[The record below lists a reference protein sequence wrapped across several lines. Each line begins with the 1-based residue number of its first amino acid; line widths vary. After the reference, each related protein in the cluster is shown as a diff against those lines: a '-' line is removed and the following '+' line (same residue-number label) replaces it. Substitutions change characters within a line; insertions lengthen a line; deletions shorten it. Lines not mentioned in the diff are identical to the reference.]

1 MPSEQNG
8 SGQMQR
14 LSGLDTMFLAID
26 TSTTSG
32 LVGTLFVFDRS
43 GAPDG
48 ANRAA
53 IRERLL
59 DRLDAIP
66 PLRWRLR
73 EVPPRSG
80 LQYWDDDP
88 DFGIDNHLHD
98 RVVAPPGTQRQL
110 TAEVARLMAL
120 PLAPDRPP
128 WDLSVIE
135 GLEGGNVAH
144 LLRIHHAL
152 IDGGLMADVTAM
164 LADGWKRPPS
174 LGKPSGASSRA
185 RPDAL
190 TQTLAS
196 AVAVP
201 VRAVGLQTELV
212 AWLGK
217 RAVRDGIRTVPD
229 MVTRGLR
236 GAIGIPG
243 RAAAGLRPADGGGGG
258 GGGGLPSIV
267 APKTMLTGALTD
279 RREYAFTVMSLPEV
293 KRIGKATGSTVND
306 VVMSLGA
313 AAVRRYLKE
322 LGKLPG
328 KPLTAVVATSTRTG
342 NERPKWTN
350 HVWMMLAGFPTDVED
365 PVQRL
370 KAARAAMKKAKATSN
385 ALPIGL
391 IQSASFFW
399 PSALMAAG
407 AKFMARPAVAKRI
420 PVTPWNLTMS
430 NVRGLSKPISIDG
443 VLAVGNYP
451 VTFLPP
457 STGLGIV
464 VVSYGDDLECGLA
477 TCPDLVPDVERISGY
492 LTDALAELSRAVGK

>member
-1 MPSEQNG
+1 
-8 SGQMQR
+8 
-14 LSGLDTMFLAID
+14 MFLSID

-32 LVGTLFVFDRS
+32 LVGTLFIFDRD

-88 DFGIDNHLHD
+88 EFDIDDHLND
-98 RVVAPPGTQRQL
+98 RVLAAPGTHRQL

-120 PLAPDRPP
+120 PAEPDQPP
-128 WDLSVIE
+128 WDLYVIE

-152 IDGGLMADVTAM
+152 IDGGLMADVTAI
-164 LADGWKRPPS
+164 LADDWKRPPS

-196 AVAVP
+196 AVEVP
-201 VRAVGLQTELV
+201 VRAVGLQTELM

-217 RAVRDGIRTVPD
+217 RVVQDGIRTVPGL
-229 MVTRGLR
+229 VTRGLR

-243 RAAAGLRPADGGGGG
+243 RAAAGLRPAPAPADGDRGGGGG
-258 GGGGLPSIV
+258 GGVGLPRIV
-267 APKTMLTGALTD
+267 APKTRLTGALTN

-293 KRIGKATGSTVND
+293 RRLGKATGSTVND

-322 LGKLPG
+322 LGELPG

-342 NERPKWTN
+342 KERTKWTN
-350 HVWMMLAGFPTDVED
+350 YVWMMLAEFPTDVED
-365 PVQRL
+365 PVRRL

-391 IQSASFFW
+391 IQSASYFW
-399 PSALMAAG
+399 PSALMMAG
-407 AKFMARPAVAKRI
+407 AKFMARPAIAKRI

-443 VLAVGNYP
+443 VQAVGNYP

-464 VVSYGDDLECGLA
+464 VVSYGDDLECCVA
-477 TCPDLVPDVERISGY
+477 TCPDLVPDAERIAGY
-492 LTDALAELSRAVGK
+492 LTDALADLSRAVGK

>member
-1 MPSEQNG
+1 
-8 SGQMQR
+8 MQR
-14 LSGLDTMFLAID
+14 LSGLDTMFLSID

-32 LVGTLFVFDRS
+32 LVGTLFVFDRH

-73 EVPPRSG
+73 EIPPRSG
-80 LQYWDDDP
+80 LQFWDDDP
-88 DFGIDNHLHD
+88 EFDIDDHLND
-98 RVVAPPGTQRQL
+98 RVLAPPGTHRQL
-110 TAEVARLMAL
+110 TAEVTRLMAM
-120 PLAPDRPP
+120 PLAPDLPP
-128 WDLSVIE
+128 WDLHIIE

-152 IDGGLMADVTAM
+152 IDGGLMADVTAT
-164 LADGWKRPPS
+164 LADDWKRPPS
-174 LGKPSGASSRA
+174 LGKPSGASSRS

-190 TQTLAS
+190 TQTLVS
-196 AVAVP
+196 AVEAP
-201 VRAVGLQTELV
+201 ARAVGLQTELM

-217 RAVRDGIRTVPD
+217 RVVQDGIRTVPD
-229 MVTRGLR
+229 LVTRGLR

-243 RAAAGLRPADGGGGG
+243 RAAAGLRPAPADGGRGGGGAM
-258 GGGGLPSIV
+258 GGGLPRIV

-279 RREYAFTVMSLPEV
+279 RREYAFTIMSLPEV
-293 KRIGKATGSTVND
+293 KQLGKATGSTVND

-342 NERPKWTN
+342 KERLKWTN
-350 HVWMMLAGFPTDVED
+350 HVWMMMAEFPTDVED

-443 VLAVGNYP
+443 VQAVGNFP

-457 STGLGIV
+457 TTGLGIV
-464 VVSYGDDLECGLA
+464 VVSYGDDLECGVA
-477 TCPDLVPDVERISGY
+477 TCPDLVPDAERIAGY
-492 LTDALAELSRAVGK
+492 LTDALADLSRAVAR